1 MMIAITAPRFSKFAD
16 GLMPCI
22 VQDEGSRQVLML
34 GYMNE
39 ASFQKTLDTKLVC
52 FYSRSRQQL
61 WTKGETSGNYL
72 QLVDIRLDCDED
84 CLLALVKP
92 AGPVCHTG
100 ADNCFN
106 LTSPGISFLYQLE
119 QTIAERKKNPA
130 PGSYVSTLFAKG
142 INKIAQKVGEEAV
155 ELVIEAKDNDEQ
167 LFKEEAADL
176 LFHFMILLQAKGIG
190 LEDIAGVLQGRSR

>member
-119 QTIAERKKNPA
+119 QTITDRKKNPA
-130 PGSYVSTLFAKG
+130 PGSYVSTLFSKG

-176 LFHFMILLQAKGIG
+176 LFHYMILLQAKGIG